1 MRACI
6 LPAMRP
12 APIPS
17 QPLSPPI
24 GRNRRV
30 PLVSPALFDFW
41 AGRISRTWT
50 WNRPLGRILA
60 REPAASDAVSLLVRP
75 NRHFRGFAP
84 GQHLNIG
91 VEIDG
96 RRLVRS
102 YSPSAPAGKD
112 GSFRITV
119 KRIEGGRVSG
129 HLCERA
135 RVGDVLGLGDAFGE
149 FALPPAGGAPRLLLA
164 AGSGITPMM
173 ALFAEL
179 ATQANPAPTTL
190 LYFTRSR
197 DQRCFGDELR
207 AIAARQPALDVR
219 FVLTR
224 DGAQGDDESEGRLNA
239 GQLAPWLD
247 TPAHV
252 RACGPTGF
260 VATARKLLDGRAV
273 SFTAESF
280 SPPVFEDI
288 DTGSVELTLARSG
301 RTLQVPRGQPLL
313 EALEAAGL
321 SPASGCRRGLC
332 NTCAC
337 GKSAGSTR
345 HLLTGELEH
354 EPVSALRLCVSS
366 ARSDLV
372 LDL

>member
-1 MRACI
+1 
-6 LPAMRP
+6 MRP
-12 APIPS
+12 ALPA
-17 QPLSPPI
+17 SPPHSPPP
-24 GRNRRV
+24 GRSRRV

-41 AGRISRTWT
+41 AGRISPTWS

-60 REPAASDAVSLLVRP
+60 REPAASDAVSLQIRP

-91 VEIDG
+91 VEVDG

-102 YSPSAPAGKD
+102 YSPSALRRED

-119 KRIEGGRVSG
+119 KRIEGGKVSA
-129 HLCERA
+129 HLCEHA
-135 RVGDVLGLGDAFGE
+135 RVGDVLSLGEAFGE
-149 FALPPAGGAPRLLLA
+149 LALPPADGAPRLLLA

-173 ALFAEL
+173 AIFAGL
-179 ATQANPAPTTL
+179 AAQAEPPPTTL

-197 DQRCFGDELR
+197 DQRCFVDELR
-207 AIAARQPALDVR
+207 AIAARHPSLEVR

-224 DGAQGDDESEGRLNA
+224 DGAEADDEAEGRLDA
-239 GQLAPWLD
+239 SHLASWLQVP
-247 TPAHV
+247 THV
-252 RACGPTGF
+252 LACGPDGF
-260 VATARKLLDGRAV
+260 VANARELIAGQAA
-273 SFTAESF
+273 SFAAESF
-280 SPPVFEDI
+280 SPPVADAT
-288 DTGSVELTLARSG
+288 DTGSVGLTLMRSG
-301 RTLQVPRGQPLL
+301 RTLQVPRGQSLL

-321 SPASGCRRGLC
+321 SPESGCRRGLC

-337 GKSAGSTR
+337 AKSSGSTR
-345 HLLTGELEH
+345 HLLTGEVEH

>member
-1 MRACI
+1 
-6 LPAMRP
+6 MRP
-12 APIPS
+12 NLLASSPLS
-17 QPLSPPI
+17 QPP
-24 GRNRRV
+24 GRSRRV
-30 PLVSPALFDFW
+30 PLVTPALFDFW
-41 AGRISRTWT
+41 AARISPTWS

-60 REPAASDAVSLLVRP
+60 REPAASDAVSLLIKP

-84 GQHLNIG
+84 GQHLNFG
-91 VEIDG
+91 VEVDG

-102 YSPSAPAGKD
+102 YSPSAPRRKD

-119 KRIEGGRVSG
+119 KRIEGGKVST
-129 HLCERA
+129 HLCEHA
-135 RVGDVLGLGDAFGE
+135 RVGDVLGLGESFGE
-149 FALPPAGGAPRLLLA
+149 LALPPADGAPRLLLA

-173 ALFAEL
+173 AIFAGL
-179 ATQANPAPTTL
+179 AVEANPAPTTL

-197 DQRCFGDELR
+197 DQRCFVDELR
-207 AIAARQPALDVR
+207 AIAARHPSLAVR

-224 DGAQGDDESEGRLNA
+224 DGAEADDEAEGRLDA
-239 GQLAPWLD
+239 SHLATWLQA
-247 TPAHV
+247 PAHV
-252 RACGPTGF
+252 LACGPDGF
-260 VATARKLLDGRAV
+260 IAKARELLAGQAA
-273 SFTAESF
+273 SFAAESF
-280 SPPVFEDI
+280 TPPVADAT
-288 DTGSVELTLARSG
+288 DTGSVELTLTRSG
-301 RTLQVPRGQPLL
+301 RTLQVPRGQSLL

-321 SPASGCRRGLC
+321 SPESGCRRGLC

-345 HLLTGELEH
+345 HLLTGEVEH

>member
-1 MRACI
+1 MRTD
-6 LPAMRP
+6 LPASP
-12 APIPS
+12 
-17 QPLSPPI
+17 PLSPPP
-24 GRNRRV
+24 GRYRRV
-30 PLVSPALFDFW
+30 PLVSTALFDFW
-41 AGRISRTWT
+41 AARISPTWT

-60 REPAASDAVSLLVRP
+60 REPAASDAVSLLIRP

-102 YSPSAPAGKD
+102 YSPSAPRRED

-119 KRIEGGRVSG
+119 KRIEGGKVST
-129 HLCERA
+129 HLCEHA
-135 RVGDVLGLGDAFGE
+135 RVGDVLGLGESFGDL
-149 FALPPAGGAPRLLLA
+149 ALPASDGKPNLLLA

-173 ALFAEL
+173 ALFAGL
-179 ATQANPAPTTL
+179 VAQAKPAPTTL

-197 DQRCFGDELR
+197 DQRCFVNELR
-207 AIAARQPALDVR
+207 AIAKRQPALDVR

-224 DGAQGDDESEGRLNA
+224 DAARDDDEAEGRLCA
-239 GQLAPWLD
+239 SQVAPWLAA
-247 TPAHV
+247 PAHV
-252 RACGPTGF
+252 LACGPTGF
-260 VATARKLLDGRAV
+260 VTSARDLLGGHAA
-273 SFTAESF
+273 SFAAESF
-280 SPPVFEDI
+280 SPPVADAT
-288 DTGSVELTLARSG
+288 DTGSVDVRLMRSG
-301 RTLQVPRGQPLL
+301 RTLQVPRGQSLL

-321 SPASGCRRGLC
+321 SPESGCRRGLC

-337 GKSAGSTR
+337 GKAAGSTR
-345 HLLTGELEH
+345 HLLTGEVEH

>member
-1 MRACI
+1 MRPDP
-6 LPAMRP
+6 LPAAVP
-12 APIPS
+12 AR
-17 QPLSPPI
+17 LA
-24 GRNRRV
+24 GRARRA

-41 AGRISRTWT
+41 AARLSPTWS

-60 REPAASDAVSLLVRP
+60 IEPASSDAVSLLIRP

-84 GQHLNIG
+84 GQHINLG
-91 VEIDG
+91 VEVHG

-102 YSPSAPAGKD
+102 YSPSAVPGKD
-112 GSFRITV
+112 GRFRITV
-119 KRIEGGRVSG
+119 KKITGGKVST
-129 HLCERA
+129 HLFEHA
-135 RVGDVLGLGDAFGE
+135 RVGDVLGLGEAFGE
-149 FALPPAGGAPRLLLA
+149 LALPAADGKPRLLLA

-179 ATQANPAPTTL
+179 AAQPKPAPTTL
-190 LYFTRSR
+190 IYFTRSR
-197 DQRCFGDELR
+197 EQRCFVDELR
-207 AIAARQPALDVR
+207 AIAARQPALEVR

-224 DGAQGDDESEGRLNA
+224 DAARSQDESEGRLHA
-239 GQLAPWLD
+239 SQLTAWLE

-252 RACGPTGF
+252 LACGPAGF
-260 VATARKLLDGRAV
+260 VTTARDLLGARAA
-273 SFTAESF
+273 SFAAESF
-280 SPPVFEDI
+280 SPPVHETT
-288 DTGSVELTLARSG
+288 DTGSVELRLARSG

-313 EALEAAGL
+313 EVLEAAGL

-337 GKSAGSTR
+337 EKSAGSTR
-345 HLLTGELEH
+345 HLLTGEVEH

>member
-1 MRACI
+1 
-6 LPAMRP
+6 MRP
-12 APIPS
+12 DPTAV
-17 QPLSPPI
+17 PPVLPPP
-24 GRNRRV
+24 GRRRRA

-41 AGRISRTWT
+41 AARVAPTWT

-60 REPAASDAVSLLVRP
+60 REPAAADAVSLLIKP

-91 VEIDG
+91 VEVDG

-102 YSPSAPAGKD
+102 YSPQAAPGKD
-112 GSFRITV
+112 GCFRITV
-119 KRIEGGRVSG
+119 KKIEGGRVSA
-129 HLCERA
+129 HLCDRA
-135 RVGDVLGLGDAFGE
+135 KAGDVLGLGEAFGDL
-149 FALPPAGGAPRLLLA
+149 ALPPGDGLPRLLLA

-173 ALFAEL
+173 ALFADL
-179 ATQANPAPTTL
+179 AAQADPGPTTL
-190 LYFTRSR
+190 LYFTRR
-197 DQRCFGDELR
+197 REQRCFVDALR
-207 AIAARQPALDVR
+207 AIAARHVSLDVR

-224 DGAQGDDESEGRLNA
+224 DSAEADDESTGRLNA
-239 GQLAPWLD
+239 DQLATWRG

-252 RACGPTGF
+252 LACGPDGF
-260 VATARKLLDGRAV
+260 VATARELLAGTAA
-273 SFTAESF
+273 SFAAESF
-280 SPPVFEDI
+280 SPPVA
-288 DTGSVELTLARSG
+288 DTRDSGSVALTLTRSG
-301 RTLQVPRGQPLL
+301 QTLQVPRGQSLL
-313 EALEAAGL
+313 DALEAAGL

-337 GKSAGSTR
+337 AKSAGSTR
-345 HLLTGELEH
+345 HLLTGDVEH